1 MQEMILTSIG
11 GSKSTH
17 VIVGKLFRLQY
28 AYDGRYMLSASGRYD
43 GSSRMAKNNRY
54 AFFPGVSLGWNI
66 NEEKF
71 LKNVDWLSNL
81 KLRASYGEVGNEGIG
96 DYKYASYIRNQI
108 DYVWGPETG
117 DQLGLGAIQRAYS
130 NPNIV

>member
-1 MQEMILTSIG
+1 MQF
-11 GSKSTH
+11 
-17 VIVGKLFRLQY
+17 VGKLFRLQY

-108 DYVWGPETG
+108 DYVG
-117 DQLGLGAIQRAYS
+117 DRKQAIS
-130 NPNIV
+130 